1 MKYFRFLLVA
11 VIAFGLLLAPGC
23 TPAASTATG
32 ATTTTVGA
40 INTVICHPTAFQIV
54 AANVGLT
61 VGTAALSY
69 ATGGLASA
77 LVTAAIPLFKS
88 VIAGYCAVQVEWDA
102 AVALVAQAKSI
113 QKSTKDKAVSG
124 KAITDQDIQML
135 QSVVWEK

>member
-1 MKYFRFLLVA
+1 MKMFKKVA
-11 VIAFGLLLAPGC
+11 VMTMVIGLLFSGLTIPGC
-23 TPAASTATG
+23 TPGA
-32 ATTTTVGA
+32 ATTAGA
-40 INTVICHPTAFQIV
+40 INTVICHPTAFQIA
-54 AANVGLT
+54 AANIGLT

-88 VIAGYCAVQVEWDA
+88 VIAGYCAVQSEWDA
-102 AVALVAQAKSI
+102 AVALVAQAKAV
-113 QKSTKDKAVSG
+113 QKTTKGKVVKG